1 MTFKPLLAS
10 PVDWDKLTYDNLLL
24 SAKLDGVRAIVIN
37 GVVLSRSLKPIPNKH
52 VQSLFGHLEHYD
64 GELICGAPNAHDVY
78 RKTNSAVM
86 TIEGTPDVRFFVFDH
101 IEEPEADY
109 QTRLERLYGCDERS
123 VDLLEQFNVQSLEEI
138 KEAEE
143 AFLDQGY
150 EGVMLRKA
158 RGPNS
163 KYKFGKAT
171 AKSCTLLKVKRFSD
185 TEAVITGYEELHS
198 NQNQATTD
206 ALGHTVRSNHQANMV
221 PMGTL
226 GALVCRTPEGVE
238 FKIGSGYD
246 AETRQYLWNNR
257 FYLDGQFVKYKF
269 FPCGVKE
276 APRFPIFLG
285 LRDSRDL

>member
-1 MTFKPLLAS
+1 MTFKPLLAA

-86 TIEGTPDVRFFVFDH
+86 TIGGTPDVRFFVFDH
-101 IEEPEADY
+101 IEEPDADY
-109 QTRLERLYGCDERS
+109 LTRYEMLEGGKGVTVLQQTSVFGDE
-123 VDLLEQFNVQSLEEI
+123 QIKAWEEVY
-138 KEAEE
+138 
-143 AFLDQGY
+143 LDQGY

-163 KYKFGKAT
+163 KYKFGRAT

>member
-86 TIEGTPDVRFFVFDH
+86 TIEGTPDVTFYVFDH
-101 IEEPEADY
+101 IAEPDADY
-109 QTRLERLYGCDERS
+109 QTRLERLEYQSNVAVLTQHEVIGRGS
-123 VDLLEQFNVQSLEEI
+123 VEAMEQVY
-138 KEAEE
+138 
-143 AFLDQGY
+143 LDQGY

-163 KYKFGKAT
+163 KYKFGRAT
-171 AKSCTLLKVKRFSD
+171 AKSNTLLKVKRFSD
-185 TEAVITGYEELHS
+185 AEGVIIGYEELHS
-198 NQNQATTD
+198 NQNEATTD

>member
-1 MTFKPLLAS
+1 MTFKPLLAA
-10 PVDWDKLTYDNLLL
+10 PVDWGKLTYDNLFL

-86 TIEGTPDVRFFVFDH
+86 TIEGTPDVTFYVFDH
-101 IEEPEADY
+101 IEEPDADY
-109 QTRLERLYGCDERS
+109 QTRLERLEYQS
-123 VDLLEQFNVQSLEEI
+123 NVAVLTQHEVIGRGSI
-138 KEAEE
+138 EAMET
-143 AFLDQGY
+143 AYLDQGY

-163 KYKFGKAT
+163 KYKFGRAT

-257 FYLDGQFVKYKF
+257 FYLDGQFVKYKH